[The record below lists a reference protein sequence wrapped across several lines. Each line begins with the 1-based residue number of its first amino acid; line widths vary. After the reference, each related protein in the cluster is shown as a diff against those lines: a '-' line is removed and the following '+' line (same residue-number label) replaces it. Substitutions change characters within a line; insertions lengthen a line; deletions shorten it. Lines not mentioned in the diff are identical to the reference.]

1 MGTIIQPEHHSQGS
15 GHAFE
20 LKEVPNALA
29 RSIAA
34 TKVEYRRVESS
45 GLIVSNPILGTLGQG
60 GSSIHIHQY
69 SSWWIEV
76 DAESAEFSLID
87 GMLIHEAQWL
97 MDMELS

>member
-1 MGTIIQPEHHSQGS
+1 LQLFPPK
-15 GHAFE
+15 
-20 LKEVPNALA
+20 LL
-29 RSIAA
+29 
-34 TKVEYRRVESS
+34 
-45 GLIVSNPILGTLGQG
+45 SNQG

-76 DAESAEFSLID
+76 EAESAEFSLID

>member
-1 MGTIIQPEHHSQGS
+1 VPAKTYHEEDGKSHHSCGS
-15 GHAFE
+15 YEQYGGSYGVA
-20 LKEVPNALA
+20 
-29 RSIAA
+29 
-34 TKVEYRRVESS
+34 S
-45 GLIVSNPILGTLGQG
+45 GQRQG

-76 DAESAEFSLID
+76 EAESAEFSLID